1 MQKRFRLQA
10 DSSIQSVRREG
21 RSFSHPLLV
30 MAMVPNGLEH
40 SRFAF
45 VVGRRIG
52 KSVKRNQVKRWMRE
66 AVRLRI
72 KEGEIAA
79 GLDIVFVARYSAAT
93 ASYREVEEAIG
104 FLLSRAGVMSIVG

>member
-21 RSFSHPLLV
+21 RSLSHPLLV
-30 MAMVPNGLEH
+30 MAMLPNGLEY
-40 SRFAF
+40 SRFGF

-52 KSVKRNQVKRWMRE
+52 KAVKRNQVKRWMRE

-72 KEGEIAA
+72 KEGEIAV
-79 GLDIVFVARYSAAT
+79 GLDMVFVARYAMT
-93 ASYREVEEAIG
+93 NASYREVDEAIE
-104 FLLSRAGVMSIVG
+104 LLLGRAGVVSVVV